1 MIRENLSAETEAS
14 RILAGLDTG
23 IQDQLLAQL
32 VYNRIG
38 SQGGFIPDAAWPIVQ
53 QAFRLPYAE
62 VLLVREYHNK
72 LEGALVER
80 HDEYWNGWHIPGGRI
95 SNPNLNFEEAC
106 QAVAR
111 GELGIGIR
119 LLYPDPVY
127 TYLWT
132 DHPYGHPISLVG
144 VAVTDDV
151 LEPDK
156 ARFFSEPPENMVPH
170 HAQFFQRAFEFLTLH
185 PNLLPAL

>member
-1 MIRENLSAETEAS
+1 MVRENLSNESEAS
-14 RILAGLDTG
+14 RILAGLGTG

-32 VYNRIG
+32 VHNRIRN
-38 SQGGFIPDAAWPIVQ
+38 QGGFIPDAAWLSVQ

-62 VLLVREYHNK
+62 VLIVRKQHNK

-119 LLYPDPVY
+119 LLYPDPVH

-144 VAVTDDV
+144 VAVTDEA
-151 LEPDK
+151 LKSDK
-156 ARFFSEPPENMVPH
+156 ARFFSKPPENMVAH
-170 HAQFFQRAFEFLTLH
+170 HAEFFHRAFEFLALH
-185 PNLLPAL
+185 PGLLRT